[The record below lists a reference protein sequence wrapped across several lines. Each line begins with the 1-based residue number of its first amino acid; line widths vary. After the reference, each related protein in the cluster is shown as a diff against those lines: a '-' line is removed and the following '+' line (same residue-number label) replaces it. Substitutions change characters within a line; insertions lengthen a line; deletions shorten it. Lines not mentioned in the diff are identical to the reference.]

1 MKKKKKLSILF
12 IIFREEK
19 LGYKDI
25 DHILPFLYFLNKSND
40 INLNAKLLIFS
51 DEITYKKN
59 IDPRIKFLFNLK
71 NVELIFLYN
80 NKLFCSLK
88 NLLTLKNNSKLAFLF
103 NKIINKFYFIFFKL
117 KKENII
123 LKNKELI
130 DFIKNKNFL
139 IATTTI
145 NRKEILEFIKKI
157 NNKSKWMVIPHGT
170 TLLDNSMVM
179 DTDLNKYAKK
189 NSGAS
194 VKKID
199 YILTTSEQD
208 LQNIIA
214 NMTDK
219 NKFHVIGSPRYCKD
233 WLKIKSKFKI
243 DGNDVS
249 LNKKYKVKILF
260 LIPKN
265 FINIFTDEL
274 IRTIDFI
281 SSYQEI
287 ELILL
292 KNNFSYPKI
301 PSFIAKRSNIRHYYV
316 SVEYSTSKLIE
327 WADIVF
333 HAGTG
338 VIFESFM
345 KEKVT
350 VLPRYLTCNTLI
362 SDKYNAGLNLRNR
375 DELRNLCNAAVISLE
390 NLKKEY
396 KKKSNSSNKKFINQ
410 CVNGNLNSVP
420 KMIQKSLL
428 SIVSKF

>member
-1 MKKKKKLSILF
+1 MANTYSNLRFFDSDSNDLNLVF
-12 IIFREEK
+12 NTDLDLWQGVVYLPLVSTGLYETFT
-19 LGYKDI
+19 L
-25 DHILPFLYFLNKSND
+25 HILENVEGQLLEDLHVTPIAEAVGDVSFKFRFSND
-40 INLNAKLLIFS
+40 YNTS
-51 DEITYKKN
+51 ED
-59 IDPRIKFLFNLK
+59 
-71 NVELIFLYN
+71 IFLYSAKSN
-80 NKLFCSLK
+80 
-88 NLLTLKNNSKLAFLF
+88 AG
-103 NKIINKFYFIFFKL
+103 
-117 KKENII
+117 
-123 LKNKELI
+123 
-130 DFIKNKNFL
+130 
-139 IATTTI
+139 
-145 NRKEILEFIKKI
+145 EILVQKDLEQ
-157 NNKSKWMVIPHGT
+157 SA

-189 NSGAS
+189 NSGDS

-396 KKKSNSSNKKFINQ
+396 KKKSNSSNKKFINK

-428 SIVSKF
+428 SIVRKF